1 MGDKDDGD
9 LPWIDD
15 DSDTDDSEKTD
26 QLALDDIAAERELPA
41 SIPEPV
47 PADTTDHAA
56 ENAADD
62 GDDDSIIP
70 AGPSMLDG
78 FSSGDYLANTTTEY
92 QDLAE
97 EIRQKERE
105 TVQMQAVAAP
115 LHGIDAGVVGFEDV
129 TGTVEVPIERQKV
142 NSDLPV
148 RIVSGLTLVGLLIGS
163 AVLGG
168 WWFVAF
174 IGLAAIVSV
183 GEFYSATR
191 TAGYKPI
198 ALFGLLAAIAAP
210 IAGFRAG
217 PGGVAGTV
225 MVSIVAVLVFYTM
238 LIRRDPLDNASVTI
252 FGIIWIPGMLGF
264 ATALAASES
273 AAQLVIGLVLIS
285 AAVDTGS
292 FFAGR
297 TFGKTPMAP
306 VLSPSKTWEGL
317 VGGAA
322 GAAAM
327 TLVISLLDYF
337 TKFELPGSMWLA
349 LAIFIT
355 SPLGDIAE
363 SMIKRSLGIKDM
375 GSIIPGHGGL
385 LDRVDALLFAV
396 PIGYYV
402 YQTLGYL

>member
-1 MGDKDDGD
+1 MADEPDGD
-9 LPWIDD
+9 LPWIADD
-15 DSDTDDSEKTD
+15 AEKTD
-26 QLALDDIAAERELPA
+26 QLALDDIAAVDQDQGVTSDQVRDVSED
-41 SIPEPV
+41 IVPE
-47 PADTTDHAA
+47 
-56 ENAADD
+56 
-62 GDDDSIIP
+62 
-70 AGPSMLDG
+70 GPSEFDD
-78 FSSGDYLANTTTEY
+78 FSRDDYLANTTTEY

-97 EIRQKERE
+97 EIRKMESE

-115 LHGIDAGVVGFEDV
+115 LHGIDSGVVGFEDV
-129 TGTVEVPIERQKV
+129 TGTVEVPIERQKG
-142 NSDLPV
+142 SGDLPV
-148 RIVSGLTLVGLLIGS
+148 RIVSGLTLVALLIGS
-163 AVLGG
+163 AILGG
-168 WWFVAF
+168 WWFVSF
-174 IGLAAIVSV
+174 IMLAASIAV
-183 GEFYSATR
+183 GEFYSAAR

-198 ALFGLLAAIAAP
+198 ALFGLLAAIGAP

-225 MVSIVAVLVFYTM
+225 ILSIVAVLVFYTM

-252 FGIIWIPGMLGF
+252 FGIVWIPGMLGF
-264 ATALAASES
+264 ATAIGATPD
-273 AAQLVIGLVLIS
+273 AAQLIIGLVLIS

-306 VLSPSKTWEGL
+306 VLSPNKTWEGL
-317 VGGAA
+317 AGGAA

-337 TKFELPGSMWLA
+337 SLFVLPGSLWLA

-396 PIGYYV
+396 PIGYFV
-402 YQTLGYL
+402 FQTLGYL

>member
-1 MGDKDDGD
+1 MADESDGD
-9 LPWIDD
+9 LPWIADD
-15 DSDTDDSEKTD
+15 IADEEKTD
-26 QLALDDIAAERELPA
+26 QLALEEIAGAAEAQAET
-41 SIPEPV
+41 
-47 PADTTDHAA
+47 ADQT
-56 ENAADD
+56 
-62 GDDDSIIP
+62 DDDSDEFVP
-70 AGPSMLDG
+70 QAPGELDE
-78 FSSGDYLANTTTEY
+78 FSRDDYLSTTTTEY

-97 EIRQKERE
+97 EIRKMESE

-115 LHGIDAGVVGFEDV
+115 LHGVDSGVVGFEDV
-129 TGTVEVPIERQKV
+129 TGTVEVPIERTKP
-142 NSDLPV
+142 SGDLPV
-148 RIVSGLTLVGLLIGS
+148 RIVSGLALVGLLIGS
-163 AVLGG
+163 AILGG
-168 WWFVAF
+168 GWFVGF
-174 IGLAAIVSV
+174 IVLAAIISI

-198 ALFGLLAAIAAP
+198 ALFGLLAAIGAP
-210 IAGFRAG
+210 IAGYRAG

-225 MVSIVAVLVFYTM
+225 ILSIVAVLVFYTM

-252 FGIIWIPGMLGF
+252 FGIVWIPGMLGF
-264 ATALAASES
+264 ATAIGATAE
-273 AAQLVIGLVLIS
+273 AAQLIIGLVLIS

-297 TFGKTPMAP
+297 AFGKTPMAP
-306 VLSPSKTWEGL
+306 VLSPNKTWEGL
-317 VGGAA
+317 AGGAA

-327 TLVISLLDYF
+327 TMVISLLEYF
-337 TKFELPGSMWLA
+337 SLFVLPGSLWLA

-396 PIGYYV
+396 PIGYFV

>member
-1 MGDKDDGD
+1 MADDSDGD
-9 LPWIDD
+9 LPWIADD
-15 DSDTDDSEKTD
+15 IANDEEKTD
-26 QLALDDIAAERELPA
+26 QLALDDIAEAAEDH
-41 SIPEPV
+41 SVIPDST
-47 PADTTDHAA
+47 PADPT
-56 ENAADD
+56 N
-62 GDDDSIIP
+62 DDSDEFVP
-70 AGPSMLDG
+70 QAPSEFDE
-78 FSSGDYLANTTTEY
+78 FSRDDYLSNTTTEY

-97 EIRQKERE
+97 EIRKMESE

-115 LHGIDAGVVGFEDV
+115 LHGVDSGVVGFEDV
-129 TGTVEVPIERQKV
+129 TGTVEVPIERAKA
-142 NSDLPV
+142 SGDLPV

-163 AVLGG
+163 AILGG
-168 WWFVAF
+168 WWFVSF
-174 IGLAAIVSV
+174 IVLAAIISV

-198 ALFGLLAAIAAP
+198 ALFGLLAAIGAP

-225 MVSIVAVLVFYTM
+225 IVSIVAVLVFYTM
-238 LIRRDPLDNASVTI
+238 LIRRDPLDNAAVTI
-252 FGIIWIPGMLGF
+252 FGIVWIPGMLGF
-264 ATALAASES
+264 ATAIGATAE
-273 AAQLVIGLVLIS
+273 AAQLIIGLVLIS

-297 TFGKTPMAP
+297 AFGKTPMAP
-306 VLSPSKTWEGL
+306 VLSPNKTWEGL
-317 VGGAA
+317 AGGAA

-327 TLVISLLDYF
+327 TLVISLLEYF
-337 TKFELPGSMWLA
+337 SLFILPGSLWLA

-396 PIGYYV
+396 PIGYFV

>member
-1 MGDKDDGD
+1 MADNSDDD
-9 LPWIDD
+9 LPWVGDD
-15 DSDTDDSEKTD
+15 ADKTD
-26 QLALDDIAAERELPA
+26 QLSLEEIEQVPDSEPGQSNVPPPDEDFLGVDEGFGHGSNPLDE
-41 SIPEPV
+41 
-47 PADTTDHAA
+47 
-56 ENAADD
+56 
-62 GDDDSIIP
+62 
-70 AGPSMLDG
+70 
-78 FSSGDYLANTTTEY
+78 FSRDDYLANTTTEY
-92 QDLAE
+92 KDLAE
-97 EIRQKERE
+97 EIRKIEME
-105 TVQMQAVAAP
+105 AVQMQAVAAP
-115 LHGIDAGVVGFEDV
+115 LHGIDSGVVGFEDV
-129 TGTVEVPIERQKV
+129 TGTVEVPIERTKPR
-142 NSDLPV
+142 SDLPV
-148 RIVSGLTLVGLLIGS
+148 RIVSGLALVALLVGS

-174 IGLAAIVSV
+174 LSLVSIVAV

-198 ALFGLLAAIAAP
+198 ALLGLLVAVGAP

-225 MVSIVAVLVFYTM
+225 MVSIVGVLVFYTM
-238 LIRRDPLDNASVTI
+238 LIRADPLDNAAVTI
-252 FGIIWIPGMLGF
+252 FGIVWIPGMLGF
-264 ATALAASES
+264 ATSLARVDN
-273 AAQLVIGLVLIS
+273 AAQLIIGLVLIS

-306 VLSPSKTWEGL
+306 VLSPNKTWEGL
-317 VGGAA
+317 AGGAA

-327 TLVISLLDYF
+327 TMVISLLDYF
-337 TKFELPGSMWLA
+337 SLFELPGSLWLG
-349 LAIFIT
+349 LAIFVT

-385 LDRVDALLFAV
+385 LDRIDALLFAV

-402 YQTLGYL
+402 FQALGYL

>member
-1 MGDKDDGD
+1 MADESDGD
-9 LPWIDD
+9 LPWIAGDIAD
-15 DSDTDDSEKTD
+15 EEKTD
-26 QLALDDIAAERELPA
+26 QLALDEIAEAAEA
-41 SIPEPV
+41 QAV
-47 PADTTDHAA
+47 KTDPTY
-56 ENAADD
+56 
-62 GDDDSIIP
+62 DDSDEFVP
-70 AGPSMLDG
+70 EAPGELDE
-78 FSSGDYLANTTTEY
+78 FSRDDYLSTTTTEY

-97 EIRQKERE
+97 EIRKMESE

-115 LHGIDAGVVGFEDV
+115 LHGVDSGVVGFEDV
-129 TGTVEVPIERQKV
+129 TGTVEVPIERTKP
-142 NSDLPV
+142 SGDLPV

-163 AVLGG
+163 AILGG
-168 WWFVAF
+168 GWFVGF
-174 IGLAAIVSV
+174 IVLAAIISV

-198 ALFGLLAAIAAP
+198 ALFGLLAAIGAP
-210 IAGFRAG
+210 IAGYRAG

-225 MVSIVAVLVFYTM
+225 ILSIVAVLVFYTM

-252 FGIIWIPGMLGF
+252 FGIVWIPGMLGF
-264 ATALAASES
+264 ATAIGATAE
-273 AAQLVIGLVLIS
+273 AAQLIIGLVLIS

-297 TFGKTPMAP
+297 AFGKTPMAP
-306 VLSPSKTWEGL
+306 VLSPNKTWEGL
-317 VGGAA
+317 AGGAA

-327 TLVISLLDYF
+327 TMVISLLEYF
-337 TKFELPGSMWLA
+337 SLFVLPGSLWLA

-396 PIGYYV
+396 PIGYFV

>member
-1 MGDKDDGD
+1 MADNSDDD
-9 LPWIDD
+9 LPWVGDD
-15 DSDTDDSEKTD
+15 ADETD
-26 QLALDDIAAERELPA
+26 QLSLEEIGQVADPGADGEVRPLDEDFLGGDDGFGHGSNPLDD
-41 SIPEPV
+41 
-47 PADTTDHAA
+47 
-56 ENAADD
+56 
-62 GDDDSIIP
+62 
-70 AGPSMLDG
+70 
-78 FSSGDYLANTTTEY
+78 FSRDDYLANTTTEY

-97 EIRQKERE
+97 EIRKIE
-105 TVQMQAVAAP
+105 TEAVQMQAVAAP
-115 LHGIDAGVVGFEDV
+115 LHGIDSGVVGFEDV
-129 TGTVEVPIERQKV
+129 TGTIEVPIERTKP
-142 NSDLPV
+142 SGDLLV
-148 RIVSGLTLVGLLIGS
+148 RLVSGLSLVALLVGS

-174 IGLAAIVSV
+174 LSLISIVAV

-198 ALFGLLAAIAAP
+198 ALLGLLAAIGAP

-225 MVSIVAVLVFYTM
+225 MVSIVGVLVFYTM
-238 LIRRDPLDNASVTI
+238 LIRADPLDNAAVTI

-264 ATALAASES
+264 ATSLARVDG
-273 AAQLVIGLVLIS
+273 AAQLIIGLVLIS

-297 TFGKTPMAP
+297 ALGKTPMAP
-306 VLSPSKTWEGL
+306 VLSPNKTWEGL
-317 VGGAA
+317 AGGAA
-322 GAAAM
+322 GAVAM
-327 TLVISLLDYF
+327 TMVISLLDYF
-337 TKFELPGSMWLA
+337 SLFELPGSLWLG
-349 LAIFIT
+349 LAIFVT

-385 LDRVDALLFAV
+385 LDRIDALLFAV

-402 YQTLGYL
+402 FQALGYL

>member
-1 MGDKDDGD
+1 MADNSDDD
-9 LPWIDD
+9 LPWVGDD
-15 DSDTDDSEKTD
+15 ADKTD
-26 QLALDDIAAERELPA
+26 QLSLEEIEH
-41 SIPEPV
+41 V
-47 PADTTDHAA
+47 ADP
-56 ENAADD
+56 
-62 GDDDSIIP
+62 GP
-70 AGPSMLDG
+70 GPSEVPPPDEDFLGADEGFGPGSNPLDE
-78 FSSGDYLANTTTEY
+78 FSRDDYLAKTTTEY

-97 EIRQKERE
+97 EIRRIE
-105 TVQMQAVAAP
+105 TEAVQMQAVAAP
-115 LHGIDAGVVGFEDV
+115 LHGIDSGVVGFEDV
-129 TGTVEVPIERQKV
+129 TGTVEVPIERTKRT
-142 NSDLPV
+142 SDLPV
-148 RIVSGLTLVGLLIGS
+148 RIVSGLALVALLVGS

-174 IGLAAIVSV
+174 LSLVSIVAV

-198 ALFGLLAAIAAP
+198 ALLGLLAAIGAP

-225 MVSIVAVLVFYTM
+225 MVSIVGVLVFYTM
-238 LIRRDPLDNASVTI
+238 LIRADPLDNAAVTI
-252 FGIIWIPGMLGF
+252 FGIVWIPGMLGF
-264 ATALAASES
+264 ATSLARVDD
-273 AAQLVIGLVLIS
+273 AAQLIIGLVLIS

-306 VLSPSKTWEGL
+306 VLSPNKTWEGL
-317 VGGAA
+317 AGGAA
-322 GAAAM
+322 GAVAM
-327 TLVISLLDYF
+327 TMVISLLDYF
-337 TKFELPGSMWLA
+337 SLFELPGSLWLG
-349 LAIFIT
+349 LAIFVT

-385 LDRVDALLFAV
+385 LDRIDALLFAV

-402 YQTLGYL
+402 FQALGYL

>member
-1 MGDKDDGD
+1 
-9 LPWIDD
+9 
-15 DSDTDDSEKTD
+15 
-26 QLALDDIAAERELPA
+26 
-41 SIPEPV
+41 
-47 PADTTDHAA
+47 
-56 ENAADD
+56 
-62 GDDDSIIP
+62 
-70 AGPSMLDG
+70 
-78 FSSGDYLANTTTEY
+78 
-92 QDLAE
+92 
-97 EIRQKERE
+97 
-105 TVQMQAVAAP
+105 MQAVAAP
-115 LHGIDAGVVGFEDV
+115 LHGIDSGVVGFEDV
-129 TGTVEVPIERQKV
+129 TGTVEVPIERTKPR
-142 NSDLPV
+142 SDLPV
-148 RIVSGLTLVGLLIGS
+148 RIVSGLALVALLVGS

-174 IGLAAIVSV
+174 LSLVSIVAV

-198 ALFGLLAAIAAP
+198 ALLGLLVAVGAP

-225 MVSIVAVLVFYTM
+225 MVSIVGVLVFYTM
-238 LIRRDPLDNASVTI
+238 LIRADPLDNAAVTI
-252 FGIIWIPGMLGF
+252 FGIVWIPGMLGF
-264 ATALAASES
+264 ATSLARVDN
-273 AAQLVIGLVLIS
+273 AAQLIIGLVLIS

-306 VLSPSKTWEGL
+306 VLSPNKTWEGL
-317 VGGAA
+317 AGGAA

-327 TLVISLLDYF
+327 TMVISLLDYF
-337 TKFELPGSMWLA
+337 SLFELPGSLWLG
-349 LAIFIT
+349 LAIFVT

-385 LDRVDALLFAV
+385 LDRIDALLFAV

-402 YQTLGYL
+402 FQALGYL